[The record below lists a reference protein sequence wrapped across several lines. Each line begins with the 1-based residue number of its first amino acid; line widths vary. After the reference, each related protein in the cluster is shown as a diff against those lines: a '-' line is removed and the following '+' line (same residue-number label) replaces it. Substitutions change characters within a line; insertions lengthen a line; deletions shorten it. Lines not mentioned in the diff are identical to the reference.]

1 MNANAPRHGSAE
13 SESGS
18 QFEWEQDAQLLSR
31 TARDLPS
38 GRHQFHKERLMAQIH
53 EQVQRDE
60 RTAAPA
66 APAKTR
72 RSRLPRPAITLPAMA
87 FGLSAVIV
95 AGIVTFGDGDG
106 VRESGVATGPALTTD
121 LGTATT
127 KGVPQLL
134 DQISLAAAEGDHPT
148 VQDGQYVYIE
158 SVLADTF
165 VKTVDDKSTLASHE
179 LHKRQIWESADGVEG
194 WLIDAAVNESS
205 EGETL
210 TLPDEQGNTPKAHL
224 GSPSYDY
231 LTKLTTDPDALLA
244 KIYKETEGQGNTPDQ
259 QAFSTIG
266 DLLAESYPPAE
277 LYPALFEA
285 AAKIPGV
292 VVVDDAVDAAG
303 RHGVAVARLDETS
316 GQREEW
322 IFDKKSH
329 VYLGAR
335 NVQVKPL
342 KEEGILIKPGTVNFT
357 MAIKNRAVVD
367 GMKET
372 PSAPA
377 QAG

>member
-1 MNANAPRHGSAE
+1 MNANTPRRDSAE
-13 SESGS
+13 SGPGS
-18 QFEWEQDAQLLSR
+18 EWEQDAQLLSR

-38 GRHQFHKERLMAQIH
+38 GRHRFHKERLMAQIH
-53 EQVQRDE
+53 EQVQQQAQKEETPGR
-60 RTAAPA
+60 
-66 APAKTR
+66 TR
-72 RSRLPRPAITLPAMA
+72 RFRLPRPAITLPAMA
-87 FGLSAVIV
+87 AALSAVVIGGV
-95 AGIVTFGDGDG
+95 VVSGGGEGIEDA
-106 VRESGVATGPALTTD
+106 GVATGPALTTD

-134 DQISLAAAEGDHPT
+134 DQISLAAAKGDHPT
-148 VQDGQYVYIE
+148 VKAGQYIYIE
-158 SVLADTF
+158 SVLADTH
-165 VKTVDDKSTLASHE
+165 VRTVDDRSSLVSDE
-179 LHKRQIWESADGVEG
+179 LHKRQMWESADGVEG
-194 WLIDAAVNESS
+194 WLIDPAVNDSS

-210 TLPDEQGNTPKAHL
+210 TLPDEQGNTPKAHM

-231 LTKLTTDPDALLA
+231 LARLTTDPDALLA

-266 DLLAESYPPAE
+266 DLLSESYPPPE
-277 LYPALFEA
+277 LYAALFET

-335 NVQVKPL
+335 NVQVKPV

-367 GMKET
+367 GMKQT

>member
-1 MNANAPRHGSAE
+1 MNANTPRQDS
-13 SESGS
+13 SESGPGS
-18 QFEWEQDAQLLSR
+18 EWEQDAQLLSR

-53 EQVQRDE
+53 EQVQREE

-72 RSRLPRPAITLPAMA
+72 RLRLPRPAITLPAMA

-95 AGIVTFGDGDG
+95 AGVVTFGGGDG

-148 VQDGQYVYIE
+148 VKAGQYIYIE
-158 SVLADTF
+158 SVLADTH
-165 VKTVDDKSTLASHE
+165 VRTVDDKSSLVSQE
-179 LHKRQIWESADGVEG
+179 LHKRQMWESADGVEG
-194 WLIDAAVNESS
+194 WLIDPAVNDSS

-210 TLPDEQGNTPKAHL
+210 TLPDEQGNTPKAHM

-231 LTKLTTDPDALLA
+231 LAKLTTDPDALLA

-266 DLLAESYPPAE
+266 DLLSESYPPPE
-277 LYPALFEA
+277 LYAALFET

-335 NVQVKPL
+335 NVQVKPV
-342 KEEGILIKPGTVNFT
+342 KEEGILIKSGTVNFT

-367 GMKET
+367 GMKQT

-377 QAG
+377 QEG